1 MVSPPTIGA
10 FSYEIQ
16 CREGSWRIHPSSH
29 TKNVDVQ
36 RNGGDV
42 AHIHI
47 GNAEIHQHVYETVTF
62 ALPWKRKR
70 EKEHDTIEDLDMSQ
84 REFTME
90 GVVHT

>member
-1 MVSPPTIGA
+1 MYLLFYYFVASTVS
-10 FSYEIQ
+10 
-16 CREGSWRIHPSSH
+16 
-29 TKNVDVQ
+29 VQ

-47 GNAEIHQHVYETVTF
+47 GNAEIHQHICETVTF

-70 EKEHDTIEDLDMSQ
+70 EKEHDTIEDLDMSK

>member
-1 MVSPPTIGA
+1 MLVAGHGVS
-10 FSYEIQ
+10 
-16 CREGSWRIHPSSH
+16 HPSSH
-29 TKNVDVQ
+29 TKNVSVQ

-47 GNAEIHQHVYETVTF
+47 GNAEIHQPVCEIVTF

-70 EKEHDTIEDLDMSQ
+70 EKEHDTIEDLGMSQ

>member
-1 MVSPPTIGA
+1 MLA
-10 FSYEIQ
+10 MEF
-16 CREGSWRIHPSSH
+16 RIPAA
-29 TKNVDVQ
+29 TPKNVSVQ

-47 GNAEIHQHVYETVTF
+47 GNAEIHQHICETVTF

-70 EKEHDTIEDLDMSQ
+70 EKEHDTIEDLGMSQ